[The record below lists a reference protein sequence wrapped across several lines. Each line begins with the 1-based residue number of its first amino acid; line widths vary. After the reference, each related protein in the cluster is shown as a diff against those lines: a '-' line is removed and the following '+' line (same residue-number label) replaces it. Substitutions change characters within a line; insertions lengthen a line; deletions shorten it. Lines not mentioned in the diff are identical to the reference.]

1 MQEFPNLKEDIIFNT
16 LFKYPDY
23 QQSFL
28 ALSEIAV
35 DDKKS
40 DKDGLGGFAVDN
52 KKRDKDGL
60 VGFVVDNKER
70 DNDELGSLVI
80 FQMINN
86 ARTSNKKILFI
97 NEKDSCD
104 MLINKLDNE
113 IPKEYPYNYFNIFK

>member
-28 ALSEIAV
+28 ALSEISV

-40 DKDGLGGFAVDN
+40 DKDGLGGF
-52 KKRDKDGL
+52 
-60 VGFVVDNKER
+60 VVDIKER

-104 MLINKLDNE
+104 MLINKLVNE